1 MKEYYR
7 VMLGRKSIFAKECR
21 DKGFIFGNFDIDQ
34 DLTNS
39 LPEDLRDFNK
49 EFIPIYLQKN
59 PEKSKFSAGS
69 SCGFLWT
76 ISKKI
81 KKGDIV
87 FSPDGEGNYFVGEVT
102 GDYQYIPDSD
112 KPHRRE
118 VKWGSEKIDRA
129 DMSQELKY
137 STGSIGTVC
146 QISKYKKELE
156 KLIKGEDF
164 NSVITTTDETIED
177 PTVFALEKHLEDFLV
192 QNWNQTPLGKKYDI
206 YKDEENS
213 GQQFPTDTGPIDIL
227 AISKD
232 KKEVLV
238 VELKKGRASDAV
250 VGQIQRY
257 MGYVTE
263 CIAEDT
269 QQVKGI
275 IIALYDDKKIKFA
288 LKVAPNIDFY
298 RYEVK
303 FNLIKEWEEI
313 RIGSIS

>member
-1 MKEYYR
+1 M
-7 VMLGRKSIFAKECR
+7 
-21 DKGFIFGNFDIDQ
+21 
-34 DLTNS
+34 
-39 LPEDLRDFNK
+39 PENWRDFNK

-59 PEKSKFSAGS
+59 PEKSKVAAGL

-87 FSPDGEGNYFVGEVT
+87 LSPDGEGNYFVGEVI
-102 GDYQYIPDSD
+102 GDYQYIPNSD

-118 VKWGSEKIDRA
+118 VKWGSEKIDRV

-146 QISKYKKELE
+146 QISKYKDELE
-156 KLIKGEDF
+156 KLIKGEIF
-164 NSVITTTDETIED
+164 NPVITTTDETIED

-192 QNWNQTPLGKKYDI
+192 KNWNQTPLGKKYDI

-263 CIAEDT
+263 FIAEDT

-275 IIALYDDKKIKFA
+275 IIALDEDQRIKFA

-298 RYEVK
+298 RYEIK
-303 FNLIKEWEEI
+303 FNLIKE
-313 RIGSIS
+313 

>member
-39 LPEDLRDFNK
+39 LPENWRDFNK

-59 PEKSKFSAGS
+59 PKKSKVSAGL

-102 GDYQYIPDSD
+102 GDYQYIPNSN

-275 IIALYDDKKIKFA
+275 IIALNDDKKIKFA

-303 FNLIKEWEEI
+303 FNLIKE
-313 RIGSIS
+313 

>member
-1 MKEYYR
+1 
-7 VMLGRKSIFAKECR
+7 MLGRKSIFAKECR
-21 DKGFIFGNFDIDQ
+21 DEGFIFGNFDIDQ

-39 LPEDLRDFNK
+39 LPENWRDFNK
-49 EFIPIYLQKN
+49 EFIPIYLQQN
-59 PEKSKFSAGS
+59 PEKSKVAAGL

-87 FSPDGEGNYFVGEVT
+87 LSPDGEGNYFVGEVI
-102 GDYQYIPDSD
+102 GDYQYVPNSD
-112 KPHRRE
+112 KPHRRA
-118 VKWGSEKIDRA
+118 VNWGSSKIDRA
-129 DMSQELKY
+129 DMSQSLKF

-146 QISKYKKELE
+146 QISKYKDELE
-156 KLIKGEDF
+156 QLIKGEVL
-164 NSVITTTDETIED
+164 NPVITSKDPTIED

-192 QNWNQTPLGKKYDI
+192 ANWNQTPLGKKYDI
-206 YKDEENS
+206 YEDEENF

-238 VELKKGRASDAV
+238 VELKKGRASDSV

-263 CIAEDT
+263 FVAEDN
-269 QQVKGI
+269 QQVKGV
-275 IIALYDDKKIKFA
+275 IIALDEDQRIKFA
-288 LKVAPNIDFY
+288 LKVAPNIEFY

-303 FNLIKEWEEI
+303 FDLIKE
-313 RIGSIS
+313 

>member
-1 MKEYYR
+1 MKEFYR

-21 DKGFIFGNFDIDQ
+21 DEGFIFGNFDIDQ

-39 LPEDLRDFNK
+39 LPENWRDFNK
-49 EFIPIYLQKN
+49 EFIPIYLQQN
-59 PEKSKFSAGS
+59 PEKSKVAAGL

-87 FSPDGEGNYFVGEVT
+87 LSPDGEGNYFVGEVI
-102 GDYQYIPDSD
+102 GDYQYVPNSD
-112 KPHRRE
+112 KPHRRA
-118 VKWGSEKIDRA
+118 VHWGSSKIDRA
-129 DMSQELKY
+129 DMSQSLKY

-146 QISKYKKELE
+146 QISKYKDELE
-156 KLIKGEDF
+156 KLIKGEVL
-164 NSVITTTDETIED
+164 NPIITSKDPTIED

-192 QNWNQTPLGKKYDI
+192 ANWNQTPLGKKYDI
-206 YKDEENS
+206 YKDEENF

-238 VELKKGRASDAV
+238 VELKKGRASDSV

-263 CIAEDT
+263 FVAEDN
-269 QQVKGI
+269 QQVKGV
-275 IIALYDDKKIKFA
+275 IIALDEDQRIKFA
-288 LKVAPNIDFY
+288 LKVAPNIEFY

-303 FNLIKEWEEI
+303 FDLIKE
-313 RIGSIS
+313 

>member
-1 MKEYYR
+1 
-7 VMLGRKSIFAKECR
+7 
-21 DKGFIFGNFDIDQ
+21 
-34 DLTNS
+34 
-39 LPEDLRDFNK
+39 
-49 EFIPIYLQKN
+49 
-59 PEKSKFSAGS
+59 
-69 SCGFLWT
+69 
-76 ISKKI
+76 
-81 KKGDIV
+81 
-87 FSPDGEGNYFVGEVT
+87 
-102 GDYQYIPDSD
+102 
-112 KPHRRE
+112 
-118 VKWGSEKIDRA
+118 
-129 DMSQELKY
+129 MSQELKY

-275 IIALYDDKKIKFA
+275 IIALNDDKKIKFA

-303 FNLIKEWEEI
+303 FNLIKE
-313 RIGSIS
+313 

>member
-1 MKEYYR
+1 
-7 VMLGRKSIFAKECR
+7 MLGRKSIFAKECR
-21 DKGFIFGNFDIDQ
+21 DEGFIFGNFDIDQ

-39 LPEDLRDFNK
+39 LPENWRDFNK
-49 EFIPIYLQKN
+49 EFIPIYLQQN
-59 PEKSKFSAGS
+59 PEKSKVAAGL

-87 FSPDGEGNYFVGEVT
+87 LSPDGEGNYFVGEVV
-102 GDYQYIPDSD
+102 GDYQYFPNSD
-112 KPHRRE
+112 KPHRRA
-118 VKWGSEKIDRA
+118 VNWGSSKIDRA
-129 DMSQELKY
+129 DMSQSLKY

-146 QISKYKKELE
+146 QISKYKDELE
-156 KLIKGEDF
+156 KLIKGEIF
-164 NSVITTTDETIED
+164 NPVITSKDPTIED

-192 QNWNQTPLGKKYDI
+192 ANWTQTPLGKKYDI
-206 YKDEENS
+206 YKDEENF

-238 VELKKGRASDAV
+238 VELKKGRASDSV

-263 CIAEDT
+263 FVAEDN
-269 QQVKGI
+269 QQVKGV
-275 IIALYDDKKIKFA
+275 IIALDEDQRIKFA
-288 LKVAPNIDFY
+288 LKVAPNIEFY

-303 FNLIKEWEEI
+303 FDLIKE
-313 RIGSIS
+313 

>member
-1 MKEYYR
+1 
-7 VMLGRKSIFAKECR
+7 MLGRKSVFAKECR
-21 DKGFIFGNFDIDQ
+21 DGGFIFGDFDIDQ
-34 DLTNS
+34 DLTDS
-39 LPEDLRDFNK
+39 LPENWRDFNK

-59 PEKSKFSAGS
+59 PAKSKVAAGL

-87 FSPDGEGNYFVGEVT
+87 LSPDGEGNYFVGEVT
-102 GDYQYIPDSD
+102 GDYQYMPNSD

-118 VKWGSEKIDRA
+118 VKWGSEKIDRV
-129 DMSQELKY
+129 DMSKELKY

-146 QISKYKKELE
+146 QISKYKDELE
-156 KLIKGEDF
+156 KLIKGEIF
-164 NSVITTTDETIED
+164 NPVITTTDETIED

-238 VELKKGRASDAV
+238 VELKKGRASDAA

-275 IIALYDDKKIKFA
+275 IIALDDDKRIKFA

-303 FNLIKEWEEI
+303 FNLIKE
-313 RIGSIS
+313 